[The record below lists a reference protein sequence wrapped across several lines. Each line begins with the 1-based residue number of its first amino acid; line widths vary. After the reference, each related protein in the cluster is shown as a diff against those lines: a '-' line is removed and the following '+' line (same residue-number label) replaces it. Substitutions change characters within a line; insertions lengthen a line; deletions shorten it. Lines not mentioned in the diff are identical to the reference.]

1 MQVGKKNLRKDLM
14 KLMEKYEIEID
25 DVDAVSELLKE
36 VVEERDEKVRT
47 ALNIRGDAEFKKF
60 VRQIDKT
67 DNSFYWYELQKKF
80 NIGSVSGLRNLRGCF
95 KGTGF
100 EYINLNGLSMNGAEN
115 LVELFRDCENLTEVV
130 MDEVDLSSVKDM
142 SAMFYDCLNL
152 EKVYIYDSDMPNV
165 ESMSWMFYN
174 CEKLRVAY
182 LNNLKVPSLR
192 TTECMFRN
200 CFSLESPDFYGTTF
214 EGHNVNMHSMFEGCR
229 SLDRMDMS
237 KLNFGEESN
246 LSSLFKGCINLK
258 SVDFR
263 DSVISES
270 TVLDEMFIPEDIGCN
285 KKIEISS
292 KSKYLIE
299 CLKHIKELDFIDGS
313 WSYREDEET
322 KYKITKLFD
331 RVSKEDSDKNN
342 SFKTTGMF

>member
-1 MQVGKKNLRKDLM
+1 MQVGKKNLKNDLI

-25 DVDAVSELLKE
+25 DVGDISKLLTE

-67 DNSFYWYELQKKF
+67 YDSFYWYELQKKF
-80 NIGSVSGLRNLRGCF
+80 NIGSVSGLRNLRACF

-100 EYINLNGLSMNGAEN
+100 EYINLNGLSMNGVGN

-130 MDEVDLSSVKDM
+130 MDKVDLSSVKDM
-142 SAMFYDCLNL
+142 SAMFYDCKNL

-182 LNNLKVPSLR
+182 LNNLEVPALR

-200 CFSLESPDFYGTTF
+200 CFSLESPDFYGTSF
-214 EGHNVNMHSMFEGCR
+214 DGNNINMHSMFEGCR
-229 SLDRMDMS
+229 SLDRVNMS
-237 KLNFGEESN
+237 KLNLGEDSN
-246 LSSLFKGCINLK
+246 LSALFKGCINLK
-258 SVDFR
+258 LVDFR
-263 DSVISES
+263 DIVISES
-270 TVLDEMFIPEDIGCN
+270 TILNEMFTSENIGCD

-292 KSKYLIE
+292 KSKYLVE
-299 CLKHIKELDFIDGS
+299 CFKHIDELDFIDGK
-313 WSYREDEET
+313 WSYRADEET
-322 KYKITKLFD
+322 KYKITKLFNK
-331 RVSKEDSDKNN
+331 VNQEDLDKNN
-342 SFKTTGMF
+342 SFKTTSMF

>member
-1 MQVGKKNLRKDLM
+1 MQVGKKNLRKDLI

-25 DVDAVSELLKE
+25 DVDVVSGLLKE

-60 VRQIDKT
+60 VRQIDGT
-67 DNSFYWYELQKKF
+67 DDSFYWPELQRKF
-80 NIGSVSGLRNLRGCF
+80 NIGSVSELRNLRECF

-100 EYINLNGLSMNGAEN
+100 EYVNLNGLPTDGVEN

-130 MDEVDLSSVKDM
+130 MDKVDLSSVKDM
-142 SAMFYDCLNL
+142 SAMFYDCKNL

-182 LNNLKVPSLR
+182 LNNLKVPLLR

-200 CFSLESPDFYGTTF
+200 CFSLESPDFYGTDF
-214 EGHNVNMHSMFEGCR
+214 NGNNINMHSMFEGCK
-229 SLDRMDMS
+229 SLDRIFMS
-237 KLNFGEESN
+237 ELNFGEESN
-246 LSSLFKGCINLK
+246 LSSLFRGCINLK
-258 SVDFR
+258 EVDFR
-263 DSVISES
+263 DSVISEG
-270 TVLDEMFIPEDIGCN
+270 TILDEMFTSENIGCD

-292 KSKYLIE
+292 KSKYLVE
-299 CLKHIKELDFIDGS
+299 CFNHINELDFVDGK
-313 WSYREDEET
+313 WSYRADEET
-322 KYKITKLFD
+322 KYKITKLFNK
-331 RVSKEDSDKNN
+331 VNQEDLDKHN
-342 SFKTTGMF
+342 SFKTTSMF